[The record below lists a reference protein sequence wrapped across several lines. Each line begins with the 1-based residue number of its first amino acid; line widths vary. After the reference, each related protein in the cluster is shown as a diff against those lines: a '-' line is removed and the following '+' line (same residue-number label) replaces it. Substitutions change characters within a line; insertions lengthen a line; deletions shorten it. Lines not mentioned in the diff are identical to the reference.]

1 VPHNDDPS
9 VTREPLIDPDSGYV
23 RRSLD
28 QMPKRGSK
36 EPWRLRQN
44 YAVDVVN
51 LRHGK
56 LEDGALRFTRR
67 GEAAGSAAAAGE
79 RTVAA

>member
-1 VPHNDDPS
+1 M
-9 VTREPLIDPDSGYV
+9 

-44 YAVDVVN
+44 YAVDIVN

-56 LEDGALRFTRR
+56 LEDGTLRFTRR
-67 GEAAGSAAAAGE
+67 GEADAAGTAAE
-79 RTVAA
+79 HTVAA